1 MKQRKR
7 WSAAAWNRL
16 VLAGSLGVLLLI
28 AAGTVII
35 DPFLHYHGPLAG
47 LQYPLK
53 DERYVNDGIAR
64 HYDYTAVITGTSM
77 TQNFKASQ
85 FEELWGERTVKIGY
99 SGASFREVNDAVR
112 RALSYNEGIRYVV
125 RSLDGNRINYPADQN
140 EYEGYPEYLYDND
153 PFNDV
158 QYLLNKEVMTK
169 SLAVVNYTRAGNRT
183 PTMDEYGSWGQYQI
197 YGREQV
203 LKSAQAFEG
212 EWEELELS
220 EEDRERIRENVETN
234 VLDIALENPEVTF
247 YVFFP
252 PYSIVYWEALA
263 VTKQLNAQLEAEQ
276 MTVEILL
283 QADNIEIYAFADEVE
298 MAADLDNYSD
308 ALHYGPWINE
318 RILEWMHAGSHRLQ
332 TDNYMDYY
340 REIRE
345 IYLNYPYGDL
355 SYTTKLALFGTKLAL
370 VGAEEIW

>member
-1 MKQRKR
+1 MVRLRMKQRKK

-16 VLAGSLGVLLLI
+16 VLAGSLGALLLI
-28 AAGTVII
+28 AAVTVII
-35 DPFLHYHGPLAG
+35 DPFLHYHRPLAG

-53 DERYVNDGIAR
+53 DERYINDGIAR

-77 TQNFKASQ
+77 TQNFRASQ
-85 FEELWGERTVKIGY
+85 FEDLWGERTVKIGY
-99 SGASFREVNDAVR
+99 SGASFREVNDAVL
-112 RALSYNEGIRYVV
+112 RALSYNDKIRYVV
-125 RSLDGNRINYPADQN
+125 RSLDSNRINYPAEQN

-169 SLAVVNYTRAGNRT
+169 SLAVVNYTRAGNQT
-183 PTMDEYGSWGQYQI
+183 PSMDEYGSWGQYQS

-203 LKSAQAFEG
+203 LKSVQAFEG
-212 EWEELELS
+212 EWEELGLS
-220 EEDRERIRENVETN
+220 EEDRERIRENVEMN
-234 VLDIALENPEVTF
+234 VLNIALENPEVTF

-252 PYSIVYWEALA
+252 PYSIAYWKALT

-283 QADNIEIYAFADEVE
+283 QANNIEIYGFANEVE

-318 RILEWMHAGSHRLQ
+318 KILEWMHDGSHRLRA
-332 TDNYMDYY
+332 DNYRDYY
-340 REIRE
+340 REVRE
-345 IYLNYPYGDL
+345 IYLSYPYDE
-355 SYTTKLALFGTKLAL
+355 K
-370 VGAEEIW
+370 